1 MWKFLFSEGDKN
13 LVRVTTKVELFL
25 LVEGRISKL
34 LASPGLLFV
43 PYPIRENPAVW
54 SQLGPKS
61 KNLILFIVRFFLI

>member
-1 MWKFLFSEGDKN
+1 MWKFLFIEGDKN
-13 LVRVTTKVELFL
+13 LVRVTVTTKVELFL
-25 LVEGRISKL
+25 LVGERISKL

-61 KNLILFIVRFFLI
+61 KNLIYHDFL